1 MRNQIRRYALGL
13 IFIAS
18 LAAVPAAAA
27 TIDERGGDFISYV
40 RCFITQMLDVEEGKL
55 TLPPG

>member
-13 IFIAS
+13 IVIAS

-27 TIDERGGDFISYV
+27 TSDASGGDFVSYLT
-40 RCFITQMLDVEEGKL
+40 CFITQMLDVDEGKL

>member
-13 IFIAS
+13 IFIAL
-18 LAAVPAAAA
+18 LAAVPAGAA
-27 TIDERGGDFISYV
+27 TSDESGGDFLSYLK
-40 RCFITQMLDVEEGKL
+40 CFVTQLLDVEEGKL

>member
-18 LAAVPAAAA
+18 LAAVPAGA
-27 TIDERGGDFISYV
+27 TTSDAGGGELIKYLECLV
-40 RCFITQMLDVEEGKL
+40 TQIYDLGGL
-55 TLPPG
+55 SLPPG

>member
-27 TIDERGGDFISYV
+27 TIGESGDGFVKYLQ
-40 RCFITQMLDVEEGKL
+40 CFITQMLDVEEGKL

>member
-13 IFIAS
+13 IFIAT

-27 TIDERGGDFISYV
+27 TIDERGSYFV
-40 RCFITQMLDVEEGKL
+40 KYLECVITQIFEQGDLS
-55 TLPPG
+55 LPPG

>member
-18 LAAVPAAAA
+18 LAAVPAAAV
-27 TIDERGGDFISYV
+27 TRDDSGDCFFKYLK
-40 RCFITQMLDVEEGKL
+40 CFITQIFEEGDL
-55 TLPPG
+55 SLPPG